1 MAANDDTA
9 RLLVSIEATQAKFEK
24 QLAAIAKKAGDTAG
38 SVEKSFQK
46 ANDNVARGFE
56 QGSRRAT
63 AATRQSSAAVSNLS
77 FQLNDIAMGLASGT
91 SPFTIMVQQ
100 GSQVAQVFNGT
111 GGGIVGA
118 VKTLGGAFAQMVNPV
133 SLASFALIGLTGAAV
148 QYLTTLSSGVPEAE
162 ELLKEHANVIK
173 SFDEAWGIAEK
184 GVKQYSDAV
193 KQVELQKLK
202 DEFGSLQA
210 AIKAAGADLAGEVLG
225 ISVDEFGGATK
236 SVGDFQ
242 AALLLL
248 ERDIPDFREF
258 SLEMAKIE
266 GMTGIPA
273 NIRELAK
280 QLRLSAQESLPLQEA
295 LEKTQERLNV
305 IRVSGEQAKEAFAAM
320 TAAALGMGT
329 AGGDAVSTIAA
340 KFNNELLPAITQAI
354 QKTAEYAKN
363 FSSLQ
368 EQVNKTPLGQLSP
381 IFSGGGQFLNADEL
395 NTFRAGE
402 EKYRIA
408 GESAAAQMVK
418 GFEGFIAKAKWDEN
432 AFRVGFGSDT
442 VTRANGQIE
451 KVTKDTIVTLAD
463 AQRDLERRLVEF
475 QDGIQKAIG
484 VDTWNSLNEAQQAA
498 LTSIAYNYGSLPK
511 RIVSAI
517 EGGGG
522 AESIANAISALGSD
536 NGGINKR
543 RRNEEAQ
550 SFLSGTGISMSEA
563 GLGGGKKTPAELFQ
577 GDVQQIQARIAALNA
592 EYEAQ
597 ARLNPL
603 VNDYGYAVE
612 KARIQQ
618 QLLSEAQRAG
628 LEITPELRTQ
638 IEGLAENYAKASS
651 ASDKLKDSQQKA
663 VDAAKQF
670 SGLGQEV
677 VGGFISDMRNGA
689 SAAEALSNAL
699 NKVLDKIIEIGLNS
713 LFSGGGLLGGGGGAG
728 GLLGGLLIPGI
739 LHKGGVAG
747 SDGYGHSRSVSPS
760 TFAGAK
766 RYHTGGVAGL
776 QPGEVPA
783 ILQRGEVVLPRG
795 TKMGGQQAVQVQV
808 GVSVDNDGQLQAY
821 VKSVSQQEVASASPK
836 IVSAANQQAPAAMA
850 KYQRDKSGAEWR

>member
-1 MAANDDTA
+1 MAANTDTA
-9 RLLVSIEATQAKFEK
+9 RLLVSIEATQNRFEK
-24 QLAAIAKKAGDTAG
+24 QLAAIARKAGDTAG
-38 SVEKSFQK
+38 NVEKSFQK
-46 ANDNVARGFE
+46 ANDNVARSFE

-63 AATRQSSAAVSNLS
+63 TATRQSSAAVSNLS

-118 VKTLGGAFAQMVNPV
+118 IKTLGGAFAQMVNPV

-148 QYLTTLSSGVPEAE
+148 QYLTTLSSGVPDAE
-162 ELLKEHANVIK
+162 TYLKEHAEVVR
-173 SFDEAWGIAEK
+173 SFEAAWGIAEK
-184 GVKQYSDAV
+184 GAKEYSDAV
-193 KQVELQKLK
+193 KQIELQKLR
-202 DEFGSLQA
+202 DEFGSAQE
-210 AIKAAGADLAGEVLG
+210 AIKAAGAGLAGDILG

-236 SVGDFQ
+236 SVADFN
-242 AALLLL
+242 AALALL

-280 QLRLSAQESLPLQEA
+280 QLRLSAQESLPLQDH
-295 LEKTQERLNV
+295 LESVSKHLKTIHLT
-305 IRVSGEQAKEAFAAM
+305 GEQAKEAFAAM

-329 AGGDAVSTIAA
+329 AGGDAVTSIAS
-340 KFNNELLPAITQAI
+340 KVKNDLIPVMTQAI
-354 QKTAEYAKN
+354 QQVAEYAKN

-368 EQVNKTPLGQLSP
+368 AQVNKTPLGQLSP
-381 IFSGGGQFLNADEL
+381 VFSGGGQFLNEDQR

-402 EKYRIA
+402 EKYRLA

-418 GFEGFIAKAKWDEN
+418 GFDSFIDKAKWDEN

-451 KVTKDTIVTLAD
+451 KVTKDTVVTLAE

-484 VDTWNSLNEAQQAA
+484 IDTWNSLNEAQQAA
-498 LTSIAYNYGSLPK
+498 LTSIAYNYGELPK
-511 RIVSAI
+511 RIVDAI
-517 EGGGG
+517 QGGGG
-522 AESIANAISALGSD
+522 AESVANAISALGSD
-536 NGGINKR
+536 NNGINKR

-628 LEITPELRTQ
+628 LEITPELRAQ

-651 ASDKLKDSQQKA
+651 ASDRLKDSQQKA

-747 SDGYGHSRSVSPS
+747 SDGYGHGRSVSPS

>member
-1 MAANDDTA
+1 MAA
-9 RLLVSIEATQAKFEK
+9 V
-24 QLAAIAKKAGDTAG
+24 AKKAGDTAG

-46 ANDNVARGFE
+46 ANDNVARSFQSGGKKVE
-56 QGSRRAT
+56 QSLGAQR
-63 AATRQSSAAVSNLS
+63 AAVSNLS

-100 GSQVAQVFNGT
+100 GSQVSQVLQGS
-111 GGGIVGA
+111 GGIVGA

-148 QYLTTLSSGVPEAE
+148 QYLTTLSSGVPDAE
-162 ELLKEHANVIK
+162 TYLKEHAEVVK
-173 SFDEAWGIAEK
+173 SFEAAWGIAEK
-184 GVKQYSDAV
+184 GAKQYSDAV
-193 KQVELQKLK
+193 KQIELQKLK
-202 DEFGSLQA
+202 DELGSAQE

-280 QLRLSAQESLPLQEA
+280 QLRLSAQESLPLQEH
-295 LEKTQERLNV
+295 LEKVSRHLNV
-305 IRVSGEQAKEAFAAM
+305 IRVSGEQAKETFAAM

-329 AGGDAVSTIAA
+329 AGGDAVSTVAA
-340 KFNNELLPAITQAI
+340 KFKNELLPSIGRAI
-354 QKTAEYAKN
+354 QKLAEYAKN

-368 EQVNKTPLGQLSP
+368 AQVNKTPLGQLSP

-511 RIVSAI
+511 RIVRAI

-651 ASDKLKDSQQKA
+651 ASDRLKDSQQKA

-677 VGGFISDMRNGA
+677 VGGFISDIRNGA

-713 LFSGGGLLGGGGGAG
+713 LFSGGGLFGGGGGAG
-728 GLLGGLLIPGI
+728 GLLGGFLIPGI

-747 SDGYGHSRSVSPS
+747 SDGYGHGRSVSPS
-760 TFAGAK
+760 AFAGAK

-850 KYQRDKSGAEWR
+850 KYQATKAGGEWR

>member
-24 QLAAIAKKAGDTAG
+24 QLAAIAKSAEKAARNTENAFKG
-38 SVEKSFQK
+38 
-46 ANDNVARGFE
+46 ANDNIAKNAENSGRKVERSLGAQR
-56 QGSRRAT
+56 
-63 AATRQSSAAVSNLS
+63 AAVSNLS

-100 GSQVAQVFNGT
+100 GSQVSQVLQGS
-111 GGGIVGA
+111 GGIVGA
-118 VKTLGGAFAQMVNPV
+118 VKTLGGAFASMVSPV

-162 ELLKEHANVIK
+162 TLLKEHANVIK
-173 SFDEAWGIAEK
+173 SFDETWGIAEK
-184 GVKQYSDAV
+184 GVKEYSDAT

-202 DEFGSLQA
+202 DEFG
-210 AIKAAGADLAGEVLG
+210 DLAKTAEGTFEDVTRGLRN
-225 ISVDEFGGATK
+225 IPASEFGG
-236 SVGDFQ
+236 GDLIDQ
-242 AALLLL
+242 TNRAMALL
-248 ERDIPDFREF
+248 ERQVPALREF
-258 SLEMAKIE
+258 AAEMIKLENAKDA
-266 GMTGIPA
+266 PQPL
-273 NIRELAK
+273 REAAAAARKLA
-280 QLRLSAQESLPLQEA
+280 QDLFPVQDA
-295 LEKTQERLNV
+295 LEETQKRLKV
-305 IRVSGEQAKEAFAAM
+305 ISVTGEQAKETFAAM

-329 AGGDAVSTIAA
+329 AGGDAVTTIAS
-340 KFNNELLPAITQAI
+340 KVKNDLIPAMTQAI
-354 QKTAEYAKN
+354 QQVAEYAKN

-368 EQVNKTPLGQLSP
+368 TQVNKTPLGQLSP
-381 IFSGGGQFLNADEL
+381 IFSGGGKFLNEDEL

-402 EKYRIA
+402 EKYRVA

-451 KVTKDTIVTLAD
+451 KVTKDTVVTLAE

-498 LTSIAYNYGSLPK
+498 LTSIAYNYGELPK
-511 RIVSAI
+511 RIVDAI
-517 EGGGG
+517 QGGGG
-522 AESIANAISALGSD
+522 AESVANAISALGSD
-536 NGGINKR
+536 NNGINKR

-747 SDGYGHSRSVSPS
+747 SDGYGHGRSVSPS
-760 TFAGAK
+760 TFSGAK

>member
-24 QLAAIAKKAGDTAG
+24 QLAAVAKKAGDTAG

-46 ANDNVARGFE
+46 ANDNVARSFQSGGKKVE
-56 QGSRRAT
+56 QSLGAQR
-63 AATRQSSAAVSNLS
+63 AAVSNLS

-100 GSQVAQVFNGT
+100 GSQVSQVLQGS
-111 GGGIVGA
+111 GGIVGA

-133 SLASFALIGLTGAAV
+133 SLASFALIGLTRAAV
-148 QYLTTLSSGVPEAE
+148 QYLTTLSSGVPDAE
-162 ELLKEHANVIK
+162 TYLKEHAEVVK
-173 SFDEAWGIAEK
+173 SFEAAWGIAEK
-184 GVKQYSDAV
+184 GAKQYSDAV
-193 KQVELQKLK
+193 KQIELQKLK
-202 DEFGSLQA
+202 DELGSAQE

-280 QLRLSAQESLPLQEA
+280 QLRLSAQESLPLQEHI
-295 LEKTQERLNV
+295 EKVSRHLNV

-340 KFNNELLPAITQAI
+340 KFKNELLPAITQAI

-381 IFSGGGQFLNADEL
+381 IFSGGGQFLNEDEL

-402 EKYRIA
+402 EKYRVA

-651 ASDKLKDSQQKA
+651 ASDRLKDSQQKA

-677 VGGFISDMRNGA
+677 VGGFISDIRNGA

-713 LFSGGGLLGGGGGAG
+713 LFSGGGLFGGGGGAG
-728 GLLGGLLIPGI
+728 GLLGGFLIPGI

-747 SDGYGHSRSVSPS
+747 SDGYGHGRSVSPS
-760 TFAGAK
+760 AFAGAK

-850 KYQRDKSGAEWR
+850 KYQATKAGGEWR

>member
-9 RLLVSIEATQAKFEK
+9 RLLVSIEATQAKFAK
-24 QLAAIAKKAGDTAG
+24 DMARIAKAAGDTATG
-38 SVEKSFQK
+38 VERTFQK
-46 ANDNVARGFE
+46 ANDNVGRSFE
-56 QGSRRAT
+56 QNGRRVERSLGSQR
-63 AATRQSSAAVSNLS
+63 AAVSNLS

-100 GSQVAQVFNGT
+100 GSQVSQVLQGS
-111 GGGIVGA
+111 GGLLGA
-118 VKTLGGAFAQMVNPV
+118 VKTLGGAFATMVNPV

-148 QYLTTLSSGVPEAE
+148 QYLTTLGSGVPETE

-173 SFDEAWGIAEK
+173 SFDEAWGVAEK
-184 GVKQYSDAV
+184 GVKEYSDAV
-193 KQVELQKLK
+193 KQIELQKLK

-210 AIKAAGADLAGEVLG
+210 AIKAAGDDLAGEILG

-236 SVGDFQ
+236 SVADFNR
-242 AALLLL
+242 ALLLL
-248 ERDIPDFREF
+248 EQDIPDFRQF
-258 SLEMAKIE
+258 SIEMGKIE
-266 GMTGIPA
+266 EMTGIPN

-280 QLRLSAQESLPLQEA
+280 QLRLSAQESLPLQDA
-295 LEKTQERLNV
+295 LEEADKRLNV
-305 IRVSGEQAKEAFAAM
+305 IRLSAEDAKAAFAAL
-320 TAAALGMGT
+320 TSSALGMGT

-340 KFNNELLPAITQAI
+340 KVKNDLIPAMTQAI
-354 QKTAEYAKN
+354 QQVAEYAKN

-368 EQVNKTPLGQLSP
+368 EQVNKNPLGQLSP
-381 IFSGGGQFLNADEL
+381 IFSGGGQFLNEDQN

-402 EKYRIA
+402 ERYRIA

-418 GFEGFIAKAKWDEN
+418 GFEGFISKAKWDVN

-442 VTRANGQIE
+442 VTRANGAIE
-451 KVTKDTIVTLAD
+451 KVTKDTVVSLAD

-475 QDGIQKAIG
+475 QNGIQQAVGI
-484 VDTWNSLNEAQQAA
+484 DTWNSLNEAQQAA
-498 LTSIAYNYGSLPK
+498 LTSIAYNYGELPQ
-511 RIVSAI
+511 RIVAAI

-522 AESIANAISALGSD
+522 AEAVANAIAGLGSD

-550 SFLSGTGISMSEA
+550 AFLSGTGISMSEA
-563 GLGGGKKTPAELFQ
+563 GLGTSGKKTPAELFQ

-592 EYEAQ
+592 EFEAQ
-597 ARLNPL
+597 SRLNPL
-603 VNDYGYAVE
+603 VTDYGYAVE
-612 KARIQQ
+612 KARIEQ
-618 QLLSEAQRAG
+618 QLLSEAQKAG
-628 LEITPELRTQ
+628 LEVTPELQAQ
-638 IEGLAENYAKASS
+638 IGALAENYAKASS
-651 ASDKLKDSQQKA
+651 ASERLKDSQQKA

-677 VGGFISDMRNGA
+677 VGGFISDLRSGA

-699 NKVLDKIIEIGLNS
+699 NKVLDKIIDIGLES
-713 LFSGGGLLGGGGGAG
+713 LFSGGLLGGGGAG
-728 GLLGGLLIPGI
+728 GLLGGFLIPGI
-739 LHKGGVAG
+739 LHSGGVAG
-747 SDGYGHSRSVSPS
+747 KDGYGHGRAVSPS

-776 QPGEVPA
+776 MPGEVPA

-795 TKMGGQQAVQVQV
+795 TKAGGAQGVQVQV

-821 VKSVSQQEVASASPK
+821 VKSVSQQEVAASAPR
-836 IVSAANQQAPAAMA
+836 ILSAANQQAPAAVA
-850 KYQRDKSGAEWR
+850 QHQRTKGGAEWR